1 MEEVLRQTND
11 LVANLE
17 LAPPL
22 DPLPEPF
29 WSAHGLKIAALLVLL
44 AIAIAVWVRLR
55 RRSAPHLTTP
65 PAVQARR
72 ELQELRDRNPEA
84 LPIETSRIIK
94 RFLVEQLR
102 LPRHE
107 FTTAELGASL
117 RLHPVVPGD
126 AAEFAAAFLRRCDL
140 LKFSDATS
148 RPETDLIA
156 AAAEVVER
164 FERFGTVE
172 SATIAAPDAQPSR

>member
-55 RRSAPHLTTP
+55 RRSAPHITTP

-107 FTTAELGASL
+107 FTTAELGVSL
-117 RLHPVVPGD
+117 RRHPAVPGD
-126 AAEFAAAFLRRCDL
+126 VAELAAVFLRRCDL
-140 LKFSDATS
+140 LKFSAAARD
-148 RPETDLIA
+148 PEADLIDA
-156 AAAEVVER
+156 AADVVEQ
-164 FERFGTVE
+164 FERFGAGE
-172 SATIAAPDAQPSR
+172 PAPIPAADAPPSR